1 MAGYDEDFWGED
13 FLEGE
18 EFSDEPLDEGV
29 DTERGGGDPTE
40 VAAGTEST
48 EGTEGAE
55 GAEVDIDGEGTEGT
69 EGGEGE
75 DEGFSPTFWH
85 ALRRRHRKGWTR
97 ALRGNLRGF

>member
-48 EGTEGAE
+48 EGTEGASN
-55 GAEVDIDGEGTEGT
+55 DIG
-69 EGGEGE
+69 
-75 DEGFSPTFWH
+75 
-85 ALRRRHRKGWTR
+85 
-97 ALRGNLRGF
+97 